1 MTWLSTFI
9 RNINR
14 PTPKRDAPESHHNP
28 PECILTIWRK
38 SNLSDGWQEA
48 LDGFQ
53 ALSVK
58 IVDGDDLFRT
68 AEAKDLFSECRK
80 MGLEPHGWGFHYC
93 RTLDEAQ
100 SEAETVAAALKQH
113 GINKYH
119 WNAEKHWA
127 GASNPV
133 EAARKFVGVLRAAA
147 PDVVLYAN
155 CFHKYM
161 SPEVVEAFDI
171 MEPMCYGTKI
181 STIERHW
188 KKRVGTMPP
197 EKRGVMCGTGRMEK
211 GRSSR
216 AWGYLNSKRGNA
228 GLVELTNTYSPVSV
242 NWFRAGVISGQDMA
256 LEPNDVNPVLSEQAK
271 AVRSCQSNA

>member
-1 MTWLSTFI
+1 MKWIVEFI
-9 RNINR
+9 KNINKK
-14 PTPKRDAPESHHNP
+14 PSKQVSDYNAPD
-28 PECILTIWRK
+28 CILTVWRK
-38 SNLSDGWQEA
+38 SNLSDGWQET

-53 ALSVK
+53 ALSIK
-58 IVDGDDLFRT
+58 IVDGDDFFRT
-68 AEAKDLFSECRK
+68 ADAKDLIRECRK

-100 SEAETVAAALKQH
+100 AEAETVAAALKLH

-133 EAARKFVGVLRAAA
+133 AAAQRFAEVLRAAT

-161 SPEVVEAFDI
+161 TPGVVDVFDFL
-171 MEPMCYGTKI
+171 EPMCYGTKI

-188 KKRVGTMPP
+188 KKRVGTIPL
-197 EKRGVMCGTGRMEK
+197 EKRAVMCGTGRMEK

-216 AWGYLNSKRGNA
+216 AWGYLNSKGGSA
-228 GLVELTNTYSPVSV
+228 GLIELSKSYTPASI
-242 NWFRAGVISGQDMA
+242 NWFRAGVIDGQDMGA
-256 LEPNDVNPVLSEQAK
+256 EPNDVNPTLSDQAK
-271 AVRSCQSNA
+271 AVRGYSIA